1 MRIVIIA
8 TEASGDFLGSELIKV
23 IRLKKKNV
31 VIKGIGGPLMIDSM
45 FESWVSIS
53 KFNAI
58 GIYEVLIRIFKFIK
72 LIKFIEKKIR
82 NFQPDI
88 IISIDSPSFNYRLLK
103 KLSDLKRNDTK
114 FIHYVAPTVWA
125 WKSFRAKLF
134 ANLYHKL
141 FVLFKFE
148 KKYFIKHKLETFV
161 VGHQVFFKRKQ
172 IPRKKK
178 KIISF
183 ACLHIYI

>member
-88 IISIDSPSFNYRLLK
+88 IISID
-103 KLSDLKRNDTK
+103 
-114 FIHYVAPTVWA
+114 
-125 WKSFRAKLF
+125 
-134 ANLYHKL
+134 
-141 FVLFKFE
+141 
-148 KKYFIKHKLETFV
+148 
-161 VGHQVFFKRKQ
+161 
-172 IPRKKK
+172 
-178 KIISF
+178 
-183 ACLHIYI
+183 

>member
-8 TEASGDFLGSELIKV
+8 TEASGDFLGSELIKA

-31 VIKGIGGPLMIDSM
+31 VIKGIGGPLMINTM
-45 FESWVSIS
+45 FKSWVSIS

-72 LIKFIEKKIR
+72 LIKFTEKKIR

-103 KLSDLKRNDTK
+103 KLSDLKRNNTI

-125 WKSFRAKLF
+125 
-134 ANLYHKL
+134 
-141 FVLFKFE
+141 
-148 KKYFIKHKLETFV
+148 
-161 VGHQVFFKRKQ
+161 
-172 IPRKKK
+172 
-178 KIISF
+178 
-183 ACLHIYI
+183 